1 MKGFS
6 FEKAWISKAAQTRE
20 RERNLDGAWL
30 LQEEDTLRRA
40 FERVAER
47 SGDLLLKM
55 QRQEKAI
62 WFVLFKSFITY
73 C

>member
-6 FEKAWISKAAQTRE
+6 FEKAWISKAEETRE
-20 RERNLDGAWL
+20 REIWMGW
-30 LQEEDTLRRA
+30 DTLRRA
-40 FERVAER
+40 FERER

-62 WFVLFKSFITY
+62 GFVLFKSFITY

>member
-6 FEKAWISKAAQTRE
+6 FEKAWISKAAQT